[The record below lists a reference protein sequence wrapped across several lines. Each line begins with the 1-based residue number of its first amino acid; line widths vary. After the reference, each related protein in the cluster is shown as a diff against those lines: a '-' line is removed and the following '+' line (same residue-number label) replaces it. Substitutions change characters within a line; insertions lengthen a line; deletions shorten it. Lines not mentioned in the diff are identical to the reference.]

1 MWEIIILNRD
11 FQQISFDH
19 QTVVVCE
26 HPSYLLFLGLIL
38 IQEVEDPEPN
48 LCGLGALECFDKKN
62 PVSLCSAWGVDFQKS
77 RNQRPLTPHMPHWE
91 VCICLQHKA
100 RLVHQ
105 EGPESAGDALTKD
118 ESLRNDP
125 T

>member
-1 MWEIIILNRD
+1 MWWWEIHENSLCGKIIILNRD

-48 LCGLGALECFDKKN
+48 LCGLGALECFDKKKTLYPSVVRGEWTSKN
-62 PVSLCSAWGVDFQKS
+62 PEIRDL
-77 RNQRPLTPHMPHWE
+77 
-91 VCICLQHKA
+91 
-100 RLVHQ
+100 
-105 EGPESAGDALTKD
+105 
-118 ESLRNDP
+118 
-125 T
+125 